1 MGDPIDLRRA
11 EVGRRVALK
20 SKADKFVQ
28 LARGALD
35 DWNKSKPW
43 LNETERADFGK
54 QVPKLTRSGPQAA
67 WKPCWVCG
75 FIVVCDGSVCMSC
88 WARHR
93 SAAQLKAAS
102 TRYLCDG
109 RGNPAVPH
117 SSLCEL

>member
-1 MGDPIDLRRA
+1 VGDPIDFRRA
-11 EVGRRVALK
+11 EVGRRAALE

-67 WKPCWVCG
+67 WKLCWVCG
-75 FIVVCDGSVCMSC
+75 ASLSRATAAYACRAGSAIAVLGNSRLFPH
-88 WARHR
+88 AI
-93 SAAQLKAAS
+93 SAMAAAI
-102 TRYLCDG
+102 
-109 RGNPAVPH
+109 PQ